1 MYMIKIIKI
10 YALRIKNIS
19 ESAPRSYE
27 ATKAV
32 ARKAQKKGFLSNRF
46 SHCYSVA
53 QSTSPTLVL
62 IAILYLRQLL
72 PANLRILFLFRFNS
86 SA

>member
-19 ESAPRSYE
+19 GSAPRSYE

-32 ARKAQKKGFLSNRF
+32 ARKAQKRASF
-46 SHCYSVA
+46 
-53 QSTSPTLVL
+53 PTVFH
-62 IAILYLRQLL
+62 IVTQ
-72 PANLRILFLFRFNS
+72 
-86 SA
+86 